1 MFGKRCSLCGGKL
14 NSRGICTECGLDNSK
29 SDKNY
34 RINRSDCDGMPLT
47 HVHEEKEKHR
57 PDRKADHRE
66 INHKGT
72 NHKKRDYGKQGYRMN
87 ESDMTGKK
95 RRKHVQTLDI
105 TNRRRPLKIVIL
117 AIIVIAVLG
126 NLYEEHKYDIEY
138 AVGDAVQGVF
148 QDTGDQKTNDT
159 DETDYD
165 HYQYVTREIP
175 KEGESADYELASGNY
190 VAGVEIPEG
199 IYTVTPQDDYDTV
212 QIDDPENS
220 IYLYEYTEG
229 KKDKIKDIRL
239 YKGAHLTL
247 NCRTTVKLHTDN
259 AQDVEA
265 METAGQSNPLTESV
279 DIKGQK
285 TLTAGRNLE
294 PGIYDLS
301 RVSGAG
307 NVDVIIYSDEQEEIN
322 SWSQCLSEDGIDGE
336 TFHYLVIPE
345 NATMEVSED
354 LKIRLTP
361 SEQIASTDYYGFY
374 NR

>member
-14 NSRGICTECGLDNSK
+14 NSSGICTECGLDNSK

-66 INHKGT
+66 INHKET

-95 RRKHVQTLDI
+95 RRKHVQTPDI

-285 TLTAGRNLE
+285 TLTAGRDLE

-345 NATMEVSED
+345 NATMEVPED

>member
-66 INHKGT
+66 INHKET

-95 RRKHVQTLDI
+95 RRKHVQTPDI

-126 NLYEEHKYDIEY
+126 NLYEEYKYDIEY

-199 IYTVTPQDDYDTV
+199 IYTVTPKDDYDTV

-285 TLTAGRNLE
+285 TLTAGRDLE

>member
-14 NSRGICTECGLDNSK
+14 NSSGICTECGLDNSK

-47 HVHEEKEKHR
+47 HVHEEKEKYR
-57 PDRKADHRE
+57 PDRKVDHRE
-66 INHKGT
+66 INHKET

-95 RRKHVQTLDI
+95 RRKHVQTPDI

-117 AIIVIAVLG
+117 AIIVITVLG

-175 KEGESADYELASGNY
+175 KEGESADYELTSGNY

-229 KKDKIKDIRL
+229 KKDKIEDIRL

-247 NCRTTVKLHTDN
+247 NCKTTVKLHTDN

-285 TLTAGRNLE
+285 TLTAGRDLE

>member
-66 INHKGT
+66 INHKET

-95 RRKHVQTLDI
+95 RRKHVQTPDI

-138 AVGDAVQGVF
+138 AIGDAVQGVF

-175 KEGESADYELASGNY
+175 KEGESADYELTSGNY

-239 YKGAHLTL
+239 YRGAHLTL

-285 TLTAGRNLE
+285 TLTAGRDLE

>member
-66 INHKGT
+66 INHKET

-95 RRKHVQTLDI
+95 RRKHVQTPDI

-229 KKDKIKDIRL
+229 KKDKIQDVRL

-285 TLTAGRNLE
+285 TLTAGRDLE

>member
-14 NSRGICTECGLDNSK
+14 NSSGICTECGLDNSK

-66 INHKGT
+66 INHKET

-95 RRKHVQTLDI
+95 RRKHVQTPDI

-175 KEGESADYELASGNY
+175 KEGERADYELTSGNY

-285 TLTAGRNLE
+285 TLTAGRDLE

>member
-66 INHKGT
+66 INHKET

-95 RRKHVQTLDI
+95 RRKHVQTPDI

-229 KKDKIKDIRL
+229 KKDKIEDIRL

-265 METAGQSNPLTESV
+265 METAGQSNPLTESM

-285 TLTAGRNLE
+285 TLTAGRDLE

-301 RVSGAG
+301 RVSGDG

-322 SWSQCLSEDGIDGE
+322 SWSQGLSEDGIDGE

-345 NATMEVSED
+345 NATLEVSED

>member
-66 INHKGT
+66 INHKET

-95 RRKHVQTLDI
+95 RRKHVQTPDI

-148 QDTGDQKTNDT
+148 QDTGDQKINDT

-285 TLTAGRNLE
+285 TLTAGRDLE

-322 SWSQCLSEDGIDGE
+322 SWGQCLSEDGIDGE

>member
-47 HVHEEKEKHR
+47 HVHEEKEKYR

-66 INHKGT
+66 INHKET

-95 RRKHVQTLDI
+95 RRKHVQTPDI

-117 AIIVIAVLG
+117 AIIVITVLG

-138 AVGDAVQGVF
+138 AIGDAVQGVF

-175 KEGESADYELASGNY
+175 KEGESADYELSSGNY

-199 IYTVTPQDDYDTV
+199 IYTVTPKDDYDTV

-229 KKDKIKDIRL
+229 KKDKIEDIRL

-247 NCRTTVKLHTDN
+247 NCKTTVKLHTDN

-285 TLTAGRNLE
+285 TLTAGRDLE

-354 LKIRLTP
+354 LKIRLTS

>member
-14 NSRGICTECGLDNSK
+14 NSSGICTECGLDNSK

-47 HVHEEKEKHR
+47 HVHEEKEKYR

-66 INHKGT
+66 INHKET
-72 NHKKRDYGKQGYRMN
+72 NHKKRDYGKQVYRMN

-95 RRKHVQTLDI
+95 RRKHVQTPDI

-175 KEGESADYELASGNY
+175 KEGESADYELTSGNY

-285 TLTAGRNLE
+285 TLTAGRDLE

>member
-66 INHKGT
+66 INHKET

-95 RRKHVQTLDI
+95 RRKHVQTPDI

-229 KKDKIKDIRL
+229 KKDKIKAIRL

>member
-14 NSRGICTECGLDNSK
+14 NSSGICTECGLDNSK

-47 HVHEEKEKHR
+47 HVHEEKEKYR

-66 INHKGT
+66 INHKET

-95 RRKHVQTLDI
+95 RRKHVQTPDI

-117 AIIVIAVLG
+117 AIIVITVLG

-138 AVGDAVQGVF
+138 AIGDAVQGVF

>member
-66 INHKGT
+66 INHKET

-95 RRKHVQTLDI
+95 RRKHVQTPDI

-126 NLYEEHKYDIEY
+126 NLYEEHKYDTEY

-175 KEGESADYELASGNY
+175 KEGESADYELTSGNY

-285 TLTAGRNLE
+285 TLTAGRDLE

>member
-66 INHKGT
+66 INHKET

-95 RRKHVQTLDI
+95 RRKHVQTPDI

-279 DIKGQK
+279 DIKCQK
-285 TLTAGRNLE
+285 TLTAGRDLE

>member
-66 INHKGT
+66 INHKET

-95 RRKHVQTLDI
+95 RRKHVQTPDI

-117 AIIVIAVLG
+117 AIIVITVLG

-138 AVGDAVQGVF
+138 AIGDAVQDVF

-175 KEGESADYELASGNY
+175 KEGERADYELSSGNY

-199 IYTVTPQDDYDTV
+199 IYTVTPKDDYDTV

-229 KKDKIKDIRL
+229 KKDKIEDIRL

-285 TLTAGRNLE
+285 TLTAGRDLE

>member
-66 INHKGT
+66 INHKET

-87 ESDMTGKK
+87 ESDMIGKK
-95 RRKHVQTLDI
+95 RRKHVQTPDI

-117 AIIVIAVLG
+117 AIIVITVLG

-148 QDTGDQKTNDT
+148 QDTEDQKTNDT

-285 TLTAGRNLE
+285 TLTAGRDLE

>member
-66 INHKGT
+66 INHKET

-95 RRKHVQTLDI
+95 RRKHVQTPDI

-199 IYTVTPQDDYDTV
+199 IYTVTPKDDYDTV

-259 AQDVEA
+259 AQNVEA

-285 TLTAGRNLE
+285 TLTAGRDLE

>member
-66 INHKGT
+66 INHKET

-95 RRKHVQTLDI
+95 RRKHVQTPDI

-117 AIIVIAVLG
+117 AIIVIAVWG

-285 TLTAGRNLE
+285 TLTAGRDLE

>member
-47 HVHEEKEKHR
+47 HVHEEKEKYR

-66 INHKGT
+66 INHKET

-95 RRKHVQTLDI
+95 RRKHVQTPDI

-117 AIIVIAVLG
+117 AIIVITVLG

-138 AVGDAVQGVF
+138 AIGDAVQGVF

>member
-34 RINRSDCDGMPLT
+34 RINRSDWDGMPLT

-66 INHKGT
+66 INHKET

-95 RRKHVQTLDI
+95 RRKHVQTPDI

-279 DIKGQK
+279 DITGQK

>member
-66 INHKGT
+66 INHKET

-95 RRKHVQTLDI
+95 RRKHVQTPDI

-117 AIIVIAVLG
+117 AIIVITVLG

-159 DETDYD
+159 DETDYA
-165 HYQYVTREIP
+165 HYQHVTREIP
-175 KEGESADYELASGNY
+175 KEGESADYELTSGNY

-285 TLTAGRNLE
+285 TLTAGRDLE

-336 TFHYLVIPE
+336 TFHYLVIPK

>member
-66 INHKGT
+66 INHKET

-95 RRKHVQTLDI
+95 RRKHVQTPDI

-117 AIIVIAVLG
+117 AIIVITVLG

-138 AVGDAVQGVF
+138 AIGDAVQGVF

>member
-66 INHKGT
+66 INHKET

-95 RRKHVQTLDI
+95 RRKHVQTPDI

-165 HYQYVTREIP
+165 HYQYVTREIS

-285 TLTAGRNLE
+285 MLTAGRNLE

-345 NATMEVSED
+345 NATLEVSED

>member
-34 RINRSDCDGMPLT
+34 RINRSDCEGMPLT

-66 INHKGT
+66 INHKET

-95 RRKHVQTLDI
+95 RRKHVQTPDI

-117 AIIVIAVLG
+117 AIIVITVLG

-175 KEGESADYELASGNY
+175 KEGESADYELTSGNY

-229 KKDKIKDIRL
+229 KKEKIKDIRL

-285 TLTAGRNLE
+285 TLTAGRDLE

>member
-66 INHKGT
+66 INHKET

-95 RRKHVQTLDI
+95 RRKHVQTPDI

-126 NLYEEHKYDIEY
+126 NLYEEYKYDIEY

-148 QDTGDQKTNDT
+148 QDTEDQKTNDT

-285 TLTAGRNLE
+285 TLTARRDLE